1 MIVVERKPV
10 PIYEVTCCECKSIIQ
25 YKASEVYYCHITC
38 PVCGM
43 SLWANTSSPV
53 RMEVEE

>member
-1 MIVVERKPV
+1 MIVVEKKPI
-10 PIYEVTCCECKSIIQ
+10 PIYEVTCCECKSKIQ
-25 YKASEVYYCHITC
+25 YRASEVYYCHITC

-53 RMEVEE
+53 RMENEE